1 MTTNHDARYGREVC
15 ELQVTPS
22 NVDPPIWRRIA
33 VPRDLTADEVL
44 TPRRWQHLHRR
55 PRAPA
60 FATVFATALAL
71 LLAACGGESE
81 EPAPTAPAAAA
92 PTAPTTPAAAAPAAE
107 PTAPAAEP
115 TAPAAEPTAPAAEPT
130 APAADSNETV
140 PIAPAA
146 AAPASA
152 RRVKRPVSLV
162 EGWNLVGWTGLATP
176 FDDAIASIVD
186 QTVAAANFDAT
197 RQSYRIWNASAPSF
211 LNSLDHIARGSALWL
226 RVAEPI
232 VWDQP
237 LIGEPGPL
245 QLESGFNLLTW
256 TGPPRTNPLEGFSL
270 LGDALTVAFA
280 FDTASQAFTSFAPG
294 RPATLNDLAPLVH
307 GGSYWVRLDAPTLW
321 LQPPSAAAFAPTG

>member
-1 MTTNHDARYGREVC
+1 M
-15 ELQVTPS
+15 
-22 NVDPPIWRRIA
+22 
-33 VPRDLTADEVL
+33 
-44 TPRRWQHLHRR
+44 
-55 PRAPA
+55 
-60 FATVFATALAL
+60 
-71 LLAACGGESE
+71 
-81 EPAPTAPAAAA
+81 
-92 PTAPTTPAAAAPAAE
+92 
-107 PTAPAAEP
+107 
-115 TAPAAEPTAPAAEPT
+115 
-130 APAADSNETV
+130 
-140 PIAPAA
+140 
-146 AAPASA
+146 
-152 RRVKRPVSLV
+152 
-162 EGWNLVGWTGLATP
+162 EGWNLVGWTGPATP

-186 QTVAAANFDAT
+186 QAVAAANFDAT
-197 RQSYRIWNASAPSF
+197 RQSYRIWHASASSF

-307 GGSYWVRLDAPTLW
+307 GGAYWVRLDAPTLW

>member
-1 MTTNHDARYGREVC
+1 MASARCEHGVTTNHDARYGRQVC
-15 ELQVTPS
+15 ELQVTLSCELQVTLS

-44 TPRRWQHLHRR
+44 TPHRRQHLHRR
-55 PRAPA
+55 PRALV
-60 FATVFATALAL
+60 FATAFATALAL
-71 LLAACGGESE
+71 LLAACGGESK
-81 EPAPTAPAAAA
+81 EPAPAAAA
-92 PTAPTTPAAAAPAAE
+92 PTAPTIP
-107 PTAPAAEP
+107 
-115 TAPAAEPTAPAAEPT
+115 
-130 APAADSNETV
+130 
-140 PIAPAA
+140 A

-152 RRVKRPVSLV
+152 RFVKRPVSLV
-162 EGWNLVGWTGLATP
+162 EGWNLVGWTGPATP

-186 QTVAAANFDAT
+186 QAVAAANFDAT
-197 RQSYRIWNASAPSF
+197 RQSYRIWHASASSF

-307 GGSYWVRLDAPTLW
+307 GGAYWVRLDAPTLW

>member
-1 MTTNHDARYGREVC
+1 MASARGEHGATTNHDARAGGQVC
-15 ELQVTPS
+15 ELQVTLS

-44 TPRRWQHLHRR
+44 TPHRRQHVHIR
-55 PRAPA
+55 PRALA
-60 FATVFATALAL
+60 FATAFATALAL
-71 LLAACGGESE
+71 LLAACGGESKE
-81 EPAPTAPAAAA
+81 SAPTAPAAAA
-92 PTAPTTPAAAAPAAE
+92 PTAPTTPAA
-107 PTAPAAEP
+107 
-115 TAPAAEPTAPAAEPT
+115 APAAEPT

-152 RRVKRPVSLV
+152 RFVKRLVSLV
-162 EGWNLVGWTGLATP
+162 EGWNLVGWTGPATP
-176 FDDAIASIVD
+176 FDDAIAAIVD
-186 QTVAAANFDAT
+186 QAVAAANFDAT
-197 RQSYRIWNASAPSF
+197 RQSYRIWHASASSF

-237 LIGEPGPL
+237 LIGEPGPV

-256 TGPPRTNPLEGFSL
+256 TGPPRTNPLEGFSS

-280 FDTASQAFTSFAPG
+280 FDAASQAFTSFAPG

-307 GGSYWVRLDAPTLW
+307 GGAYWVRVDAPTLW